1 MVFNYKFFMSITNII
16 NHLESQHQAKLLE
29 LSKDKNARMS
39 ALKKQWED
47 KMKIEKQKIL
57 NEYQRKVNQNLAQ
70 INFLQKELYKKE
82 VLRKKQELIDQLFS
96 DLYRELLA
104 LPEKDY
110 LVLID
115 GALKKLPNVDGTIQ
129 VSEVDASLFDDA
141 LQKVG
146 RKDQILV
153 NKKIKD
159 RGFIYSNDKVVIDY
173 TFLFVLRNLKGD
185 SLIDLNN
192 FLFS

>member
-1 MVFNYKFFMSITNII
+1 MSITNII